1 MSNAQRESGN
11 SLVSDLAPSDRLPF
25 DVRSVSHILEFCRW
39 LYDLSWVV
47 QLEESNN
54 LFPIIES
61 VHVLGIA
68 LMAGTIITVDLRI
81 VGTIFREEPVRR
93 IAQALL
99 PYTWWGFALMV
110 VSGIPLFA
118 AESVKVIY
126 NPAFRV
132 KLLLLGL
139 AGANALLFHRT
150 LYRTVDDW
158 GVRTGAPLPA
168 RLLAG
173 TSALLWCA
181 IIVSGRLI
189 AVFAH
194 RLNVG
199 AGA

>member
-1 MSNAQRESGN
+1 MSNARRRWGDSSVN
-11 SLVSDLAPSDRLPF
+11 PLASPDSLPF
-25 DVRSVSHILEFCRW
+25 DVRPVTQILEFCRW

-47 QLEESNN
+47 RLEESDN

-81 VGTIFREEPVRR
+81 MGAIFREEPVRR

-110 VSGIPLFA
+110 ASGIPLFA

-132 KLLLLGL
+132 KLVLLAL
-139 AGANALLFHRT
+139 AGLNAALFHKT
-150 LYRTVDDW
+150 VYRTVDAW
-158 GVRTGAPLPA
+158 GRSALSPLGA
-168 RLLAG
+168 RVLAG
-173 TSALLWCA
+173 MSATLWFGV
-181 IIVSGRLI
+181 IVSGRLI
-189 AVFAH
+189 AVFH
-194 RLNVG
+194 G
-199 AGA
+199 H